1 MINIKFNVYLLLLFA
16 GLCLIPSISRSQI
29 VDFNIT
35 SKITA
40 TADYREGKA
49 GFPAVILIHGFLQ
62 TRESPTIR
70 RLADELAN
78 SGYTT
83 LSPTLTLGITKRAQ
97 SSGCEAIHKHTMEDD
112 RREIS
117 LWVEWLISKNQKN
130 VVLIGHSRADNAIL
144 SYLNE
149 NPDPAVKKGILI
161 SLTDEDFPRAAQDR
175 QKMVVFAKQN
185 LKNTVKT
192 LAPYKISFCDKYM
205 ATPESYLSFFGYSRN
220 FVLNSIRNSK
230 KPIEVIL
237 GDKDDRMMK
246 DWPDRI
252 KESGA
257 SITVINDANH
267 FFSDQAEFELNDV
280 VTKSL
285 RSLQIR
291 R

>member
-1 MINIKFNVYLLLLFA
+1 MINIKVNVYLLLLFA
-16 GLCLIPSISRSQI
+16 GFSLLPSISKAQI
-29 VDFNIT
+29 VDLNIT

-40 TADYREGKA
+40 TADYREGKT

-70 RLADELAN
+70 RLADELASN
-78 SGYTT
+78 GYTT

-97 SSGCEAIHKHTMEDD
+97 SLGCEAIHKHIMEDD
-112 RREIS
+112 KKEIS
-117 LWVEWLISKNQKN
+117 LWVEWLNSKKQKN
-130 VVLIGHSRADNAIL
+130 IVLIGHSRANNVIL

-149 NPDPAVKKGILI
+149 TPDQSVKKGILI
-161 SLTDEDFPRAAQDR
+161 SLPDDDFTSTAQDR
-175 QKMVVFAKQN
+175 QKMVAFAKQN
-185 LKNTVKT
+185 LKNSPNT
-192 LAPYKISFCDKYM
+192 LAPYKIAFCDKYM

-220 FVLNSIRNSK
+220 VVLNSIKTSK

-237 GDKDDRMMK
+237 GNKDERMMK
-246 DWPDRI
+246 DWPDQV

-257 SITVINDANH
+257 SISVINDANH

-280 VTKSL
+280 VMKSL
-285 RSLQIR
+285 RSLQVR